1 MCRQAGIFDAN
12 LSALRTD
19 LSAIPN
25 HYLLPRMNRPLSNA
39 WAYFC
44 AIACLL
50 LAANCVDLRAADH
63 SELTKPHSESSDE
76 IELLTQI
83 EQRVLPL
90 PLVPGLAR
98 FEKLEDYYWAA
109 NPALRRRLDDGI
121 AAFSA
126 DELRSFRAMTLVAG
140 SAGVGKTFVKR
151 GVYNDKV
158 PRQSVWKIDARE
170 LLEQWIDKG
179 LAAKKPDVH
188 HKDQV
193 ISELTSL
200 TPAGRKAFIDLLHS
214 QKEAFFVVDSLD
226 EIHPDDDSFILSELE
241 KLVLHGDRSFIHVV
255 VFGRPLAFRKYWNS
269 LRHQH
274 EPINVQSYLL
284 SPPDFRT
291 TGDLLVS
298 SWNYDCWK
306 HRLRRVGKD
315 GEPAELTFADYQQW
329 FAADCATAGEF
340 SDVCFEQNSEM
351 RPEARRRLQRCLTEN
366 RVALGVIPNLAG
378 NSLLREV
385 FTDHLQDGINFEERA
400 FMDWFFAKWLERD
413 TKSSDRPSR
422 MKPEFLELY
431 IQLLEAVAAKYA
443 DQTQLDRLGFFEV
456 RRDDT
461 IDVRHNGEVVSV
473 SIQRLL
479 DRSGFVTADP
489 LHPESDR
496 YRFEPIWTHRLLLE
510 MHSERHGR
518 DTAQPVAAVTQ

>member
-1 MCRQAGIFDAN
+1 
-12 LSALRTD
+12 
-19 LSAIPN
+19 
-25 HYLLPRMNRPLSNA
+25 MNRPQSNLR
-39 WAYFC
+39 AYCCFL
-44 AIACLL
+44 ACLFNT
-50 LAANCVDLRAADH
+50 AVCGDLQAADNSKLASPR
-63 SELTKPHSESSDE
+63 SETSDG
-76 IELLTQI
+76 IELLKQI

-90 PLVPGLAR
+90 PLVPGPAR

-121 AAFSA
+121 AAYST
-126 DELRSFRAMTLVAG
+126 DDHHPFRAMTIVAG

-151 GVYNDKV
+151 GVYNDTV
-158 PRQSVWKIDARE
+158 PPESVWKIDAHE

-179 LAAKKPDVH
+179 WSTKKPDVH
-188 HKDQV
+188 HEDRV
-193 ISELTSL
+193 ISQLASL
-200 TPAGRKAFIDLLHS
+200 TPAGRKEFIQLLHRR
-214 QKEAFFVVDSLD
+214 KEAFFVVDSLD

-241 KLVLHGDRSFIHVV
+241 KLVFHSDRSFIHVV
-255 VFGRPLAFRKYWNS
+255 VFGRPLAFRQHWKS
-269 LRHQH
+269 LRHEY

-315 GEPAELTFADYQQW
+315 GESDAMTFADYQHW
-329 FAADCATAGEF
+329 CEADCATTEEF
-340 SDVCFEQNSEM
+340 SDVRFEQNSEM
-351 RPEARRRLQRCLTEN
+351 RPEARDRLEKCLTEN
-366 RVALGVIPNLAG
+366 RVALGVIANLAG

-385 FTDHLQDGINFEERA
+385 FTDHMQDGNSFEERM
-400 FMDWFFAKWLERD
+400 FMDCFFARWLERD

-422 MKPEFLELY
+422 MKPEYLELY
-431 IQLLEAVAAKYA
+431 IQLLEAVAAKFA
-443 DQTQLDRLGFFEV
+443 DQRQLDRLGFFHV
-456 RRDDT
+456 GSDDT
-461 IDVRHNGEVVSV
+461 IDIRHQGQVVSV

-479 DRSGFVTADP
+479 DRSGIVTADP

-510 MHSERHGR
+510 MHKERHR
-518 DTAQPVAAVTQ
+518 RRAAQPVAVAQ